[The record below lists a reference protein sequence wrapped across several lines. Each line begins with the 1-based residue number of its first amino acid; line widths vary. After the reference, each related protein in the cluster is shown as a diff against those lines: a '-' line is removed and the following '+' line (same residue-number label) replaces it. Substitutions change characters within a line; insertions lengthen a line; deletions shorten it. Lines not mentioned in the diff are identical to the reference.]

1 MEASVTVLKGTQSW
15 AFSSSSAVV
24 DDGEAFEGGRMVA
37 SMRRK
42 VAEMVT
48 SLCGRIA
55 ATTAGAVGPRLLRC
69 RETRISM
76 GRKVMTVTSAGKL
89 PSPTAAI

>member
-1 MEASVTVLKGTQSW
+1 MAEASVTVLNGTQGW

-24 DDGEAFEGGRMVA
+24 DDGGGGGRMVA

-42 VAEMVT
+42 VAETVT

-55 ATTAGAVGPRLLRC
+55 ATTVGAAGPRLLHC

-89 PSPTAAI
+89 PSPTTVI